1 MAVKLVNLTPHA
13 VNLPKITLAP
23 SGQVARCAEVIGEK
37 GFAVVEGAEIALI
50 RKDLGGLVGLPEP
63 VPGVGFI
70 VSLAC
75 ATKAWAE
82 GRNDVL
88 VPGEMT
94 RDGAGKITGCSSLG
108 VGPQGFSA

>member
-1 MAVKLVNLTPHA
+1 MAVTLVNLTPHSI
-13 VNLPKITLAP
+13 NLPNLTLKP
-23 SGQVARCAEVIGEK
+23 SGQVARCAEVMVEK
-37 GFAVVEGAEIALI
+37 PAIMVVGTEIPLI

-82 GRNDVL
+82 GRTDVL

-94 RDGAGKITGCSSLG
+94 RDEAGKITGCSSLG